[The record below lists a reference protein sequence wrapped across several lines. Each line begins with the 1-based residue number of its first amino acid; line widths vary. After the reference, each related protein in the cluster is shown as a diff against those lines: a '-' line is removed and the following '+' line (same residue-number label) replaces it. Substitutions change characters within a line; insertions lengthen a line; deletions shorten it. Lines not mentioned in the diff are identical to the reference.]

1 MRALRV
7 EALAADYAG
16 CVVRELATPQPGP
29 GEVRVRVRAAAVN
42 FPDLLM
48 TRGEYQ
54 HKPELP
60 FTPGLEWAGEVETLG
75 EGVEAWKA
83 GDAVVG
89 AGGAFAE
96 QIVAPAAALRAK
108 PVAFSFAEAAS
119 FAVAYLTAY
128 VSLARRAR
136 AQAGEWLLVHGAAGG
151 VGLAC
156 VDLGL
161 ALGLKVIAASA
172 SDAKL
177 AVIRRDYGPEAVL
190 NVTGGFREK
199 VKALT
204 HGRGADIVY
213 DPVGGDVFDESIR
226 CIAFD
231 GRLLV
236 VGFTSGRI
244 PTVSVNLPHDQGLLG
259 DGCARRRIRPP
270 VSGSWRGGSRGHLAS
285 GRRGAGR
292 PARASMLSSRSR
304 AGARPSSSSPAAK
317 SSARRSSSSGL
328 THSARPARA
337 PRCRR
342 RPSVRSRQILLAS

>member
-7 EALAADYAG
+7 EALAPGYAG
-16 CVVRELATPQPGP
+16 CALRDLPTPQPGP
-29 GEVRVRVRAAAVN
+29 GQVRVRVRAGAVN

-60 FTPGLEWAGEVETLG
+60 FTPGLEWAGEVEALG
-75 EGVEAWKA
+75 EGVEAWTT

-96 QIVAPAAALRAK
+96 QVLAPAAALRAK
-108 PVAFSFAEAAS
+108 PTAFSFAEAAS
-119 FAVAYLTAY
+119 FAVVYLTAY
-128 VSLARRAR
+128 VSLVRRAQ

-156 VDLGL
+156 VDLGE

-177 AVIRRDYGPEAVL
+177 AVIRRDYSPDAVL

-213 DPVGGDVFDESIR
+213 DPVGGDAFDESLR

-244 PTVSVNLPHDQGLLG
+244 PSVSVNMPLIKGFSVMG
-259 DGCARRRIRPP
+259 VRAGEY
-270 VSGSWRGGSRGHLAS
+270 
-285 GRRGAGR
+285 GRRF
-292 PARASMLSSRSR
+292 PARGVEDR
-304 AGARPSSSSPAAK
+304 AAIWRMAEEGRLRPRVHAEVPLENWREAFD
-317 SSARRSSSSGL
+317 
-328 THSARPARA
+328 
-337 PRCRR
+337 
-342 RPSVRSRQILLAS
+342 LLAHREVIGKAVIVP